1 MRLSNTKE
9 ELSHVLLKM
18 DVLGQVP
25 PKHSGLEVCVQKVYW
40 GMPWKQHC
48 GELKKQKWA
57 KIQDRQRC
65 SCHRGATPQR
75 GALKVGWSNADE
87 RPGL

>member
-1 MRLSNTKE
+1 MGKVEWKCKFKKIKNMRLSNTKE

-57 KIQDRQRC
+57 KIQDR
-65 SCHRGATPQR
+65 
-75 GALKVGWSNADE
+75 
-87 RPGL
+87 